1 VKKAYIILA
10 HKYPEQLHRL
20 VKRLDDAHSAFFVH
34 IDKNVEISQF
44 KRLGEFGDAVHFVER
59 VGSEWGSFG
68 QVQSVLNGLK
78 AVKESSTQFDI
89 INLLSGQ
96 DYPIK
101 SNAEIDSHFKASQ
114 YSVFIDYFPL
124 PNFKKWKE
132 DNGGMYRVNKYFFGL
147 KRYKLFFSKSINF
160 LATFIPFLRRKIPD
174 GMKPYAGSQ
183 WWSIDMYA
191 LNYVLDYINKHPK
204 YAAFHQYTFA
214 CDELFFQMILV
225 NSIDE
230 RIQKSIEND
239 NKRFMKWKTS
249 DSSHPETLVT
259 DDLPD
264 ISNSKALFAR
274 KFDLT
279 KDGDIFDIIDKKCL
293 FLKR

>member
-1 VKKAYIILA
+1 MA

-20 VKRLDDAHSAFFVH
+20 VSRLNDGLSAFFVH

-44 KRLGEFGDAVHFVER
+44 KSLGEFGDPIHFVER
-59 VGSEWGSFG
+59 VASGWATFG

-78 AVKESSTQFDI
+78 AVKESNKQFDTI
-89 INLLSGQ
+89 SLLSGQ

-132 DNGGMYRVNKYFFGL
+132 DNGGIYRVNKYFFGL
-147 KRYKLFFSKSINF
+147 KRYKLFSSKSINF
-160 LATFIPFLRRKIPD
+160 LANFIPFLRRKIPD
-174 GMKPYAGSQ
+174 GMNPYAGSQ
-183 WWSIDMYA
+183 WWSINMYA
-191 LNYVLDYINKHPK
+191 LNYVLDYINKHPE

-225 NSIDE
+225 NSNDE

-249 DSSHPETLVT
+249 NSSHPETLVA
-259 DDLPD
+259 DDLPE
-264 ISNSKALFAR
+264 ILNSKALFAR

-279 KDGDIFDIIDKKCL
+279 LNADIFDSIDNKCL
-293 FLKR
+293 FLKK